1 MSESPPHGR
10 TFLHTPTRPRRGRGR
25 SSSRLQAPEPG
36 RHPPAR
42 RLSACLLGAVLQ
54 VRRED
59 TEGGSPERHP
69 RGPDVPRGAH

>member
-1 MSESPPHGR
+1 MGRTSGGESPGDR
-10 TFLHTPTRPRRGRGR
+10 
-25 SSSRLQAPEPG
+25 QQVEPG
-36 RHPPAR
+36 RHPTAR
-42 RLSACLLGAVLQ
+42 RLSTCLLAVLQ